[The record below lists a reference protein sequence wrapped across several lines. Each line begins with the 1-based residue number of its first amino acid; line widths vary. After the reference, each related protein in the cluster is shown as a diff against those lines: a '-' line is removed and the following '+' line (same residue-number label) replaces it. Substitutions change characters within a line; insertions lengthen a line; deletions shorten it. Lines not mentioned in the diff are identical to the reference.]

1 MQLGGVD
8 AIAVLDAAE
17 HLAYPVDDFPDVAC
31 AVVRSLIPCDVIT
44 FNQVFVAHGRTE
56 FIVQPDDWA
65 ERFRTHRATME
76 RLAHQHPLV
85 QHYLTT
91 GGHLPMR
98 TGDLDEEA
106 WTGTD
111 LYREYFAVLGLRWQM
126 VLAIPSPDD
135 MMNVLALSRT
145 DPDFSDR
152 DVAVLRALR
161 PHLTLGCRTSEATSV
176 TAEAAVAGGWLVAS
190 VGADGTIAA
199 VSDVDPT
206 GTFVPGSAFPDHVE
220 VPRVDAPGALGE
232 ATLVQFDDTSF
243 VVRSAGD
250 PSSDQDGDMVVLVQ
264 QITTDDPVLLSLT
277 PRQRQVLAALADGCT
292 NVQIARRL
300 GIAESTVKKHLE
312 HIYDTLDVDN
322 RVAAVARI
330 SA

>member
-1 MQLGGVD
+1 MQLGGAD
-8 AIAVLDAAE
+8 AISVLDAAE
-17 HLAYPVDDFPDVAC
+17 RLAYPVEDFPEVAC
-31 AVVRSLIPCDVIT
+31 EVVRSLIPCDVVT

-65 ERFRTHRATME
+65 ERFRTHRSTME

-98 TGDLDEEA
+98 TSDLDDDQ

-111 LYREYFAVLGLRWQM
+111 LYREYFAVLGLPWQM

-135 MMNVLALSRT
+135 MMNVLALSRA
-145 DPDFSDR
+145 DEDFSDR
-152 DVAVLRALR
+152 DMAVLRALR
-161 PHLTLGCRTSEATSV
+161 PHLTLGCRTSLSTSV
-176 TAEAAVAGGWLVAS
+176 TAEAAVAGGWLVVS
-190 VGADGTIAA
+190 VDPDGM
-199 VSDVDPT
+199 VSAISDIDPT
-206 GTFVPGSAFPDHVE
+206 GTFVAGAELPDGIE
-220 VPRVDAPGALGE
+220 VPPVEAPGALGE
-232 ATLVQFDDTSF
+232 AITVRLDHSPFLI
-243 VVRSAGD
+243 RSAGD
-250 PSSDQDGDMVVLVQ
+250 PAADDDGGMVVLVQ
-264 QITTDDPVLLSLT
+264 PIATDDPVLLSLT
-277 PRQRQVLAALADGCT
+277 PRQRQVLSALADGCT

-300 GIAESTVKKHLE
+300 DIAESTVKKHLE
-312 HIYDTLDVDN
+312 HIFDILEVDN